1 MSLATLILAM
11 SVIGVSLFL
20 IYDATRLILDEFDIK
35 LNLSLPKVSF
45 PSFDFSPRISV
56 KTKSNYRHDF

>member
-1 MSLATLILAM
+1 MSLATLILAV

-45 PSFDFSPRISV
+45 PRVDFSPRISV